1 MLRLTNM
8 SGFLSGDCAFFWP
21 RYRKVNDGVPS
32 DLDSVGFRG
41 YIYPIFSKSYWT
53 WHLFMD
59 QDLLQFGLK
68 SFVTLFVVVDPLGVA
83 PSFVGMTSAFGA
95 SEKRQTLH
103 RALLIAFGV
112 TLFFLFGGRLLLSL
126 LGVTV
131 YAFAISGGIL
141 LFIASLPMLFGQ
153 RPGLQ
158 APERNEQGAIG
169 EDIAIFPL
177 AIPLLSGPGTITTV
191 LLLTNQAALDLS
203 RTAILVAITAVVY
216 LIAWCVLYAG
226 ERIMARLGEGKV
238 RIMTRVLGIVL
249 AALAVQY
256 VLNGVAD
263 YYGSLVNRS
272 PQSAAFSHLC

>member
-1 MLRLTNM
+1 
-8 SGFLSGDCAFFWP
+8 
-21 RYRKVNDGVPS
+21 
-32 DLDSVGFRG
+32 
-41 YIYPIFSKSYWT
+41 
-53 WHLFMD
+53 MD

-83 PSFVGMTSAFGA
+83 PSFVAMTSEFQAA
-95 SEKRQTLH
+95 EKSQTLR

-112 TLFFLFGGRLLLSL
+112 TLFFLFGGHLLLSL

-158 APERNEQGAIG
+158 APERNEQGTMG

-177 AIPLLSGPGTITTV
+177 AIPLLSGPGTIATV
-191 LLLTNQAALDLS
+191 LLLTNQAAQDLS
-203 RTAILVAITAVVY
+203 RTAILVVIIAAVY
-216 LIAWCVLYAG
+216 LIAWCVLFAG
-226 ERIMARLGEGKV
+226 DRIMARLGEGKV
-238 RIMTRVLGIVL
+238 RIITRVLGIVL

-256 VLNGVAD
+256 VLNGVAA
-263 YYGSLVNRS
+263 YYASLLPSS
-272 PQSAAFSHLC
+272 P

>member
-1 MLRLTNM
+1 M
-8 SGFLSGDCAFFWP
+8 SDVLE
-21 RYRKVNDGVPS
+21 
-32 DLDSVGFRG
+32 DLPGAWDL
-41 YIYPIFSKSYWT
+41 P
-53 WHLFMD
+53 MD

-83 PSFVGMTSAFGA
+83 PSFVALTSELGTA
-95 SEKRQTLH
+95 EKRHTLR

-158 APERNEQGAIG
+158 APERNEQGTIG

-191 LLLTNQAALDLS
+191 LLLTNQAALDTAS
-203 RTAILVAITAVVY
+203 TAILVAIIAAVY

-238 RIMTRVLGIVL
+238 RIITRVLGIVL

-263 YYGSLVNRS
+263 YYGFLVGPS
-272 PQSAAFSHLC
+272 S